1 MTSRLDEI
9 QLTAEEGNSIPDSSW
24 RYVGENEDYWHYEA
38 DVTLPSGLPAIVR
51 RKTYKDSAALLS
63 VNEELRK
70 ANGERRYTSGMGS
83 DKGGNMPMV
92 HTASIPLAVYYDPVH
107 GIAKRQA
114 AGDRDHLRWF
124 LNSEYAKPFL
134 VREKGMRK

>member
-1 MTSRLDEI
+1 MTSLNEI
-9 QLTAEEGNSIPDSSW
+9 QLTPEEGNSIPESAW
-24 RYVGENEDYWHYEA
+24 RYVGETEDYWHYEA
-38 DVTLPSGLPAIVR
+38 KVTLRNGMPGIVR
-51 RKTYKDSAALLS
+51 RKSFKDSAELLT

-70 ANGERRYTSGMGS
+70 ENSNRRYTAGMGS

-114 AGDRDHLRWF
+114 AGDKEHLRWW
-124 LNSEYAKPFL
+124 LKSEKAKPFL
-134 VREKGMRK
+134 VREKGLR